1 MLRHYT
7 AAIWPWHTTDP
18 SKGPRPAGL
27 SSRGLSKYGLS
38 ASAVLTQNR
47 DMQASAPPDTQNR
60 PDRNPAVFE
69 HPLNERMR
77 NFLRLEFLY
86 RQATHHHAT
95 PSPWST
101 RAAVISLLE
110 ILTITGRG
118 DPRSDVLKDLE
129 RQMVLLRDFQNKPGV
144 DTARLQ
150 TILSRLT
157 YRRAELQDANSS
169 ALSKLRENEFLAAIK
184 HRSAIPGGT
193 CEFDL
198 PDYSHWLH
206 ASEGARQDDFGQWL
220 NILRPLCE
228 SVIDLLWVTRENAVP
243 RTETAIA
250 GSYHIAFEKTAPIQ
264 LLRISLPPGTRLFPQ
279 ISGSHHRSS
288 IRFLTWLNADTRP
301 VQATEDISFLLT
313 CCS

>member
-1 MLRHYT
+1 MSAL
-7 AAIWPWHTTDP
+7 DP
-18 SKGPRPAGL
+18 PEK
-27 SSRGLSKYGLS
+27 
-38 ASAVLTQNR
+38 QNR
-47 DMQASAPPDTQNR
+47 A
-60 PDRNPAVFE
+60 DRNYAVFE
-69 HPLNERMR
+69 QPLNERMR

-86 RQATHHHAT
+86 RQATHHHTT

-129 RQMVLLRDFQNKPGV
+129 RQMVLLRDFQSKAGV
-144 DTARLQ
+144 DTERLQ
-150 TILSRLT
+150 TVLTRLT
-157 YRRAELQDANSS
+157 RRRTDLQNANSS
-169 ALSKLRENEFLAAIK
+169 AMNKLRENEFLASIK

-206 ASEGARQDDFGQWL
+206 SSESARQHDFGQWL
-220 NILRPLCE
+220 EILRPLCE

-243 RTETAIA
+243 RTETATA

-264 LLRISLPPGTRLFPQ
+264 LLRIGLPADSTLFPQ

-288 IRFLTWLNADTRP
+288 IRFLTWMNADTRP
-301 VQATEDISFLLT
+301 VQATEDITFRLT